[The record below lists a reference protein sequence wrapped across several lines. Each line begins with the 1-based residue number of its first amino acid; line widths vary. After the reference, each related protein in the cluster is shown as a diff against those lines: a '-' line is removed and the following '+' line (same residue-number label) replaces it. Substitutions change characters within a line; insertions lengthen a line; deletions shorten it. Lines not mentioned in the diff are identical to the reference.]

1 MSEYDSISLD
11 SKFYRPS
18 PFVSTSYEY
27 AKSGNYT
34 IGGVLLVTLSGTL
47 VAASLDCSD
56 IITQMNEIRSLDRKM
71 CRRLIIGCSG
81 DPTFLEGLGKVR
93 SATAT
98 SGDQPCIASYSIVI
112 AIETK
117 ADGKTPIVAP
127 DPEFL
132 KRYDGF
138 TEQDLK
144 GVGKYE
150 ERVSVQGEES
160 NLTLVDPGLKV
171 IKSYVKLDGTISVSS
186 MSSDQICGDN
196 TTGSAACLAL
206 IKKRYKSLMTAS
218 FGESKLYKKLAGYS
232 SWQKWL
238 DTKNIDINAADGAV
252 TWSFSLIMTQGECN
266 PTAFV
271 DINTTDNTD
280 AKTLRITKS
289 IQGTIDG
296 LSKSEDASF
305 LKNGVCKKERLDKAK
320 AVWGAIQDRI
330 AKGTWPGTYAPPG
343 DVPKPPPN
351 TKVPDPDCE
360 PKPAPSCY
368 QRVSSSTTISGVSG
382 RITFNAE
389 FADIDSCTPG
399 GTTNNLSFTLDETLP
414 TPIIV
419 EIIIPGQNSVLQE
432 IGKSPHKVRVTVNG
446 NLSGCDTTKIGETT
460 ACVNALFLKMIKDY
474 YNNENWIVIS
484 QSDTTNTK
492 SYSRTM
498 DFMECK

>member
-11 SKFYRPS
+11 GKFYRPS

-47 VAASLDCSD
+47 LAKKDDCSD
-56 IITQMNEIRSLDRKM
+56 IIDQMNEIRNLDRKR

-81 DPTFLEGLGKVR
+81 DPTFLEGLGKIR

-117 ADGKTPIVAP
+117 ADGIKPIVAP

-132 KRYDGF
+132 KRYDSF
-138 TEQDLK
+138 TEEDLK

-150 ERVSVQGEES
+150 ERVTVQGEES
-160 NLTLVDPGLKV
+160 NLTLVDPVLNV

-186 MSSDQICGDN
+186 MSSGQICGEN
-196 TTGSAACLAL
+196 TTGSAACIKL
-206 IKKRYKSLMTAS
+206 IKKRYKSLMMAS
-218 FGESKLYKKLAGYS
+218 FGESKLYKKLADYS
-232 SWQKWL
+232 SWEKWL
-238 DTKNIDINAADGAV
+238 DTKNIDINTADGSV
-252 TWSFSLIMTQGECN
+252 TWSFSLIMTKGACN

-271 DINTTDNTD
+271 DINTTDTTD
-280 AKTLRITKS
+280 AKTKRITKS

-296 LSKSEDASF
+296 LSQSQDTSF
-305 LKNGVCKKERLDKAK
+305 LKNGVCKKERLDNAK
-320 AVWGAIQDRI
+320 AVWDAIKAGIQ
-330 AKGTWPGTYAPPG
+330 AGTWPGTYAPAG
-343 DVPKPPPN
+343 DIPEPPAGV
-351 TKVPDPDCE
+351 KRPDADCE

-389 FADIDSCTPG
+389 FADIDYCKPDGATA
-399 GTTNNLSFTLDETLP
+399 LSFTIEETLP
-414 TPIIV
+414 TQIIV
-419 EIIIPGQNSVLQE
+419 EIIIPGQNSVLQD
-432 IGKSPHKVRVTVNG
+432 IGKRPHEVKVTVNG
-446 NLSGCDTTKIGETT
+446 NLSGCDTTKIIETT
-460 ACVNALFLKMIKDY
+460 KCVNATFTEKTKNYIGNPD
-474 YNNENWIVIS
+474 WIIIS

-492 SYSRTM
+492 SYNRTIN
-498 DFMECK
+498 FMECK

>member
-1 MSEYDSISLD
+1 MSEFDSVSYDN
-11 SKFYRPS
+11 KFYRPS

-47 VAASLDCSD
+47 LAEKEDCTD
-56 IITQMNEIRSLDRKM
+56 IIDQMNAIRNLNRTICKK
-71 CRRLIIGCSG
+71 LIIGCSG
-81 DPTFLEGLGKVR
+81 APTFLEGCGKVR
-93 SATAT
+93 SSNAT
-98 SGDQPCIASYSIVI
+98 SGDQPCIANYSIVI
-112 AIETK
+112 AIE
-117 ADGKTPIVAP
+117 AREDCLTPIVAP

-132 KRYDGF
+132 KRYEGF
-138 TEQDLK
+138 TEEDLK

-150 ERVSVQGEES
+150 ERLSVQGEES
-160 NLTLVDPGLKV
+160 NLTLVDPGLNV

-186 MSSDQICGDN
+186 TSTGQICGTN
-196 TTGSAACLAL
+196 TTGSAACINL
-206 IKKRYKSLMTAS
+206 IQKRYKSLMTVS
-218 FGESKLYKKLAGYS
+218 FGESKLYKKLEGYG

-238 DTKNIDINAADGAV
+238 DTKNIDINTGDGSV
-252 TWSFSLIMTQGECN
+252 TWSFSLIMTQGNCN

-271 DINTTDNTD
+271 DINTTDTTD

-296 LSKSEDASF
+296 LAKSEDASF
-305 LKNGVCKKERLDKAK
+305 LENGVCTTERLTKAR

-330 AKGTWPGTYAPPG
+330 VKGTWPSTPAPAG
-343 DVPKPPPN
+343 DIPSPPSD
-351 TKVPDPDCE
+351 TKVLDPDCE

-399 GTTNNLSFTLDETLP
+399 GITNNLSFTLEETLP
-414 TPIIV
+414 TSIIV
-419 EIIIPGQNSVLQE
+419 EIIIPGEKSVLQD
-432 IGKSPHKVRVTVNG
+432 IGKSPHKVRITVNG
-446 NLSGCDTTKIGETT
+446 NLSGCDFKKMGETT

-474 YNNENWIVIS
+474 YNNENWIVIG